1 MRLQAGSG
9 LTVDIADDGTVRVG
23 RDEADWFGPG
33 APTRP
38 AVVGDPVEVV
48 DDLGPATSV
57 TVVDGDIRC
66 SVLAYPER
74 SMVVFRTTALA
85 DVDGL
90 ATGAFDQPSVGWP
103 VFTPADRAAGGAPD
117 DLRAVAFQHCEFGLP
132 ANAGADLDG
141 FLPAPPPVPHR
152 LAAPAVRASTAGRCC
167 SPRSTPSTSRPWAS
181 TAAPCAAAGTA
192 TCPRCRRGSA
202 RNWRW
207 SAVTG
212 SRMSSPARELV
223 RRGAARRAPS
233 RPRAATS
240 WASPLVLDRQRCGVL
255 VPDRAGSRRRDVV
268 RHRGRP
274 AVATRAGPVGA
285 ARQLV
290 LSPRGT
296 PAVRYR
302 RLDRAA
308 DGPRRR
314 SHARRAARRHRSL
327 RAALGGPPL
336 VAHCRHLFRHRHSDG
351 VPVLGRR

>member
-141 FLPAPPPVPHR
+141 FFLLPHR
-152 LAAPAVRASTAGRCC
+152 PPTGWPLLLCRAR
-167 SPRSTPSTSRPWAS
+167 RS
-181 TAAPCAAAGTA
+181 G
-192 TCPRCRRGSA
+192 
-202 RNWRW
+202 
-207 SAVTG
+207 
-212 SRMSSPARELV
+212 
-223 RRGAARRAPS
+223 GAARPARRVPRADRGPQRWHPALRLAR
-233 RPRAATS
+233 RPR
-240 WASPLVLDRQRCGVL
+240 LG
-255 VPDRAGSRRRDVV
+255 
-268 RHRGRP
+268 
-274 AVATRAGPVGA
+274 
-285 ARQLV
+285 
-290 LSPRGT
+290 PRGLQHR
-296 PAVRYR
+296 P
-302 RLDRAA
+302 
-308 DGPRRR
+308 GP
-314 SHARRAARRHRSL
+314 ARR
-327 RAALGGPPL
+327 
-336 VAHCRHLFRHRHSDG
+336 
-351 VPVLGRR
+351 